1 MLSARQPLPRRNRRP
16 PPWVTWLIVLCCV
29 IELLA
34 QAAPILGY
42 GGLRTVMD
50 LLGGFWSALL
60 HGGRGIY
67 PGQPA
72 LMFLTYGL
80 LHGGLMHLAMNMIS
94 LAAIAR
100 DLNRLIGPRWMAA
113 IYGVSQIAAAA
124 LFAVMAPN
132 AGPMVGASG
141 AIFGLA
147 GGLVGYAAVI
157 GWRRQRPLGPLWR
170 GVGLLLVLNVA
181 LTVLMPSIAWQAHLG
196 GALAGL
202 AIGVGLAM
210 RPLRR

>member
-1 MLSARQPLPRRNRRP
+1 MQDIRQSSIRRNRRP
-16 PPWVTWLIVLCCV
+16 PQWVTWLIALCCV

-34 QAAPILGY
+34 QAAPIFGY
-42 GGLRTVMD
+42 GGLRAVMD
-50 LLGGFWSALL
+50 FLGGFWSALL
-60 HGGRGIY
+60 HGGRGVY

-72 LMFLTYGL
+72 LMFLTYGI

-100 DLNRLIGPRWMAA
+100 DLNRLIGARWMAA
-113 IYGVSQIAAAA
+113 MYLISQIAAAA
-124 LFAVMAPN
+124 LFAVMAPK

-147 GGLVGYAAVI
+147 GGMVGYAAVT
-157 GWRRQRPLGPLWR
+157 GWRKHRPLGPLWR
-170 GVGLLLVLNVA
+170 GVGLLVVLNVA
-181 LTVLMPSIAWQAHLG
+181 LTVLMPAIAWQAHLG

-202 AIGVGLAM
+202 LMGVALAL